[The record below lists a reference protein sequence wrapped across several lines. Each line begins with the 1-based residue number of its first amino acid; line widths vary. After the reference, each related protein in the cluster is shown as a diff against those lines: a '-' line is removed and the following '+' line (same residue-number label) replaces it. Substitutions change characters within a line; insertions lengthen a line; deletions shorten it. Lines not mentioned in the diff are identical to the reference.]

1 MSAMRAPATD
11 EVIIVR
17 PCSSFEDCDSVARL
31 CGSAFPEECAG
42 QGLSV
47 QQWAAV
53 EADSLR
59 TRPSWWNQIGE
70 LKNGGR
76 ADGGTVAGT
85 WHTQRPDALSAQG
98 RRLLSS

>member
-11 EVIIVR
+11 EVVIVR

-31 CGSAFPEECAG
+31 CGLAFPEECWG

-59 TRPSWWNQIGE
+59 KRPSWWNQIGE
-70 LKNGGR
+70 LKNR
-76 ADGGTVAGT
+76 RPGT
-85 WHTQRPDALSAQG
+85 WHTQRPDALSAPG